1 MNIRTQTVGV
11 SADERLLEF
20 IDKKIGKLGGL
31 GSPIHT
37 AEVTLRKENDAA
49 IRDKVAEIVLSLP
62 GARLYTR
69 QSGRN
74 FEAALQ
80 RSVDT
85 LRSQLTRYKG
95 KSQSMRRRRSSP
107 AG

>member
-1 MNIRTQTVGV
+1 MNIRTQAVGV
-11 SADERLLEF
+11 TAEERLLEF
-20 IDKKIGKLGGL
+20 IDKKIGKLAGL
-31 GSPIHT
+31 GSPIQT
-37 AEVTLRKENDAA
+37 AEVTLRKEHDAA
-49 IRDKVAEIVLSLP
+49 IRNKVTEVVLSLP

-69 QSGRN
+69 QSGRS
-74 FEAALQ
+74 FEAALE

-95 KSQSMRRRRSSP
+95 KSLSVRRRRSSA